1 MSEETQIHPFIEYLH
16 SLRQA
21 ENRAALAELRRGLR
35 TAAGTAPETF
45 RYVARWVPVDA
56 YPSEERR
63 YYLIASL
70 FALYPEPGG
79 RGNMGDHF
87 AAVAAGDKSA
97 EATEQRF
104 AALLAVHEDDLP
116 YHLRQAV
123 SLCKSEEVPINWN
136 QLFRD
141 LGWWSHADRWVQR
154 RWANSFWG
162 QRSPVA
168 DTAADVMTT

>member
-1 MSEETQIHPFIEYLH
+1 MTEETQVHPFLEYLY

-21 ENRAALAELRRGLR
+21 DNRAALAELRRGLR
-35 TAAGTAPETF
+35 TEAGTAPEMF
-45 RYVARWVPVDA
+45 RYVARWVPANA
-56 YPSEERR
+56 YPNEERR

-70 FALYPEPGG
+70 FALHPEPGG

-87 AAVAAGDKSA
+87 AAVAAGGKSE
-97 EATEQRF
+97 EATERRF
-104 AALLAVHEDDLP
+104 AALLAVHEDDLA

-123 SLCKSEEVPINWN
+123 SLCKSEEVPINWD

-141 LGWWSHADRWVQR
+141 LGWWSHADRRVQR

-162 QRSPVA
+162 QRVQEE
-168 DTAADVMTT
+168 DTPAAGTAG